1 MFAYFN
7 RFSIQMTMRQAESA
21 SHQGSCDDDVAQLL
35 EDRRIVRQL
44 DKISAEKIRDELREY
59 GAWDADE
66 LADDDANRER
76 IVWIAAGDIVENS
89 RAAKSGR

>member
-1 MFAYFN
+1 MYAHFN
-7 RFSIQMTMRQAESA
+7 RFSIEMTMRQAESA
-21 SHQGSCDDDVAQLL
+21 SHPGNCDDDVAQLL

-76 IVWIAAGDIVENS
+76 IVWIAAGDIVEES